1 MKKKLRNKWLM
12 WTSKVL
18 SSAIALL
25 GLSSCWF
32 QPSMYG
38 VLDPKWNPDSTGMDS
53 IKSDTSKLDSATRPP
68 REPVFRAMYSVSP
81 APYQRL
87 DVIDKGGVDIEI
99 KQD

>member
-1 MKKKLRNKWLM
+1 MKKLRNKWLM
-12 WTSKVL
+12 WTSRVL

-32 QPSMYG
+32 QPCMYG
-38 VLDPKWNPDSTGMDS
+38 SPDPNWNPDSTGKDS
-53 IKSDTSKLDSATRPP
+53 IYSVKRP
-68 REPVFRAMYSVSP
+68 REPEFKAMYSVSP

-99 KQD
+99 KKD

>member
-1 MKKKLRNKWLM
+1 MRKLRNKWLM